1 MTSINVRGLADS
13 PMEEEVLNRVPESD
27 DERVANNISSLIQRV
42 TGTSVEEV
50 DRLIAE
56 LESLREML
64 QDKAVCIQREITEYA
79 HLSRSTI
86 ETSKIIAAG
95 LAKLR
100 QLNSLPA
107 GVFEVY

>member
-1 MTSINVRGLADS
+1 MTSIKVGVFTDP
-13 PMEEEVLNRVPESD
+13 PMEEEGLGWVPESD
-27 DERVANNISSLIQRV
+27 SVRVANNISSLIQRV

-50 DRLIAE
+50 DRMMAE

-64 QDKAVCIQREITEYA
+64 QDKAVFIQREITQYA
-79 HLSRSTI
+79 HLSQSTI

-100 QLNSLPA
+100 Q
-107 GVFEVY
+107 

>member
-1 MTSINVRGLADS
+1 MRETGVVDMTSIKVRGLNDS
-13 PMEEEVLNRVPESD
+13 PMEDEVLNWVPQSD
-27 DERVANNISSLIQRV
+27 DERVANNISSLIQRA
-42 TGTSVEEV
+42 TSTSVEEV

-95 LAKLR
+95 LGRLR
-100 QLNSLPA
+100 
-107 GVFEVY
+107 E